1 LAEARKYDSIK
12 MQSIDESVDQTQ
24 IEIQK
29 VDGKID
35 EAPQTTVN
43 IAESLAVLGQHQSA
57 DANDMTQEV
66 QVTMALL
73 R

>member
-1 LAEARKYDSIK
+1 MAEARKYDSIK

-43 IAESLAVLGQHQSA
+43 IAESLAVLGQH
-57 DANDMTQEV
+57 
-66 QVTMALL
+66 
-73 R
+73 